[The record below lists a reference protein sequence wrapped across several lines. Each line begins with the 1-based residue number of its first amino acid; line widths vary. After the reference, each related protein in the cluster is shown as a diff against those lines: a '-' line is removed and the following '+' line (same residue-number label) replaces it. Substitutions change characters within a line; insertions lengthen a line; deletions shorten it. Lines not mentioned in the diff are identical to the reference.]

1 MTFVHFKAPA
11 TKPDIN
17 NLYENLLRQTPSLF
31 KDDYQNVNNS
41 SVPVNITKSNGGYE
55 MELIAPGFNK
65 EDFKIDMDKDLMT
78 ISVQKKEE
86 ESKDQ
91 KQIRREYT
99 FKPFKRSFT
108 IDKNIDTENI
118 SAQYNNGVLTLNLP
132 TKQEVKQPVK
142 QIIIN

>member
-91 KQIRREYT
+91 KQIRKEYS
-99 FKPFKRSFT
+99 FQPFKRSFT